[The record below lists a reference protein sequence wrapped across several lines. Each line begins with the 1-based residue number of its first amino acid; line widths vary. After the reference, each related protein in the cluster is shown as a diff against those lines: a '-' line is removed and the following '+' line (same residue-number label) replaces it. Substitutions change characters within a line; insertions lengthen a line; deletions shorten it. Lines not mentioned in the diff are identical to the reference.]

1 MDMIRSA
8 LAGVLFVIA
17 LLAATSSRAGVP
29 LTVEERAW
37 LETHRDQIALG
48 FDSHFP
54 PFEFLAADKSF
65 QGLGADVMALIEERL
80 GVTFTKKP
88 APSWSKQLAALAAN
102 DIQIAPVIV
111 RSKERAEYATFSAP
125 YITVPVVVITRDVR
139 RDARKLEDFT
149 GQRVATV
156 KGYVAESYLRDNYSD
171 RFEIVTVSNIR
182 EGLRDTAF
190 GVVDAFVENIATAA
204 YYLEKENLP
213 NLRVAGDTGMQDALS
228 FAVNKEHPLLFSAMH
243 KALEDITPEE
253 MAALKK
259 KWIPLASSH
268 AISPEERRFLQFA
281 LVVSLLA
288 FTVLFVLAWMLRRRY
303 KAKEARLRKVEQAL
317 RESEAISLAIFNQAF
332 NFFALLDLQGRIL
345 KINQSTRETLEY
357 HDGLIGQYFWDAP
370 WWPSASKGRQ
380 VCQQAM
386 QVALKGEVF
395 RDEIRCIDKNGEEC
409 YLDVAFSPLVNDD
422 GEVIYF
428 IPEGRDITE
437 MKRFELA
444 LATSEKKYRE
454 IFTNAPIG
462 IFRTA
467 YQGYFLD
474 ANPSLARM
482 LGFDSP
488 EELMNRYRD
497 LARDLYPRPE
507 ERQRLLTALRQKPD
521 GVTMEIEFQRRDGS
535 PVYSIIHAGL
545 HMDEKGNPSFL
556 DGTIEDITARK
567 QAEKALRASEKKFFE
582 LFMLSPDSVNV
593 SSIETGKILAV
604 NESFLTSLGFTRDEV
619 LGRTPSELGIIA
631 GTKRREEML
640 EQIETTGRVE
650 NFEIQ
655 VFRKTG
661 ETLMYSLSARKL
673 DIDGKPALMVM
684 GRDVTEQ
691 KKMQEMMV
699 QTEKMLSVGGIAA
712 GIAHEINNP
721 LGIILQTAQ
730 NMAQRIRPDFR
741 KNIQVARD
749 IGLDMDLLETYM
761 QRRGIP
767 GFVENI
773 QAAALRAAVIIR
785 HMLDFSR
792 RSESKRTVCDL
803 CAIIDKAVLLAA
815 SDYDL
820 KKNFDF
826 KQITV
831 TKDFAEDIP
840 SFPCTETEIEQ
851 VVLNLLRNAAQAMAA
866 SDPPTVDPEIRL
878 RVTHDSKRIRLE
890 ITDNGPGIAPEV
902 RTRIFEPFFTTKP
915 IGQGTGLGLSVSYFI
930 ITKGHDGT
938 MDVES
943 LPGQGTTFIIELPLD
958 TTRTDEE
965 T

>member
-1 MDMIRSA
+1 
-8 LAGVLFVIA
+8 
-17 LLAATSSRAGVP
+17 
-29 LTVEERAW
+29 
-37 LETHRDQIALG
+37 
-48 FDSHFP
+48 
-54 PFEFLAADKSF
+54 
-65 QGLGADVMALIEERL
+65 
-80 GVTFTKKP
+80 
-88 APSWSKQLAALAAN
+88 
-102 DIQIAPVIV
+102 
-111 RSKERAEYATFSAP
+111 
-125 YITVPVVVITRDVR
+125 
-139 RDARKLEDFT
+139 
-149 GQRVATV
+149 
-156 KGYVAESYLRDNYSD
+156 
-171 RFEIVTVSNIR
+171 
-182 EGLRDTAF
+182 
-190 GVVDAFVENIATAA
+190 
-204 YYLEKENLP
+204 
-213 NLRVAGDTGMQDALS
+213 
-228 FAVNKEHPLLFSAMH
+228 VNKEHPLLFSAMH
-243 KALEDITPEE
+243 KALEDITSEE
-253 MAALKK
+253 MTALKK
-259 KWIPLASSH
+259 KWIPLAGSH
-268 AISPEERRFLQFA
+268 AISPEEKRFLQFS

-288 FTVLFVLAWMLRRRY
+288 FTVLLVLAWMLRRGY
-303 KAKEARLRKVEQAL
+303 KAKEARLVDVEKAL
-317 RESEAISLAIFNQAF
+317 RESEVISLAIFNQAF

-345 KINQSTRETLEY
+345 RVNQSARETLKY
-357 HDGLIGQYFWDAP
+357 HEGLIGQYFWDGP
-370 WWPSASKGRQ
+370 WWPDKSEGRR
-380 VCQQAM
+380 VCEQAM
-386 QVALKGEVF
+386 RLALRGEVF

-422 GEVIYF
+422 GEIIYF

-444 LATSEKKYRE
+444 LEKSEKKYRE

-467 YQGYFLD
+467 YQGYFID
-474 ANPSLARM
+474 ANPSLARI

-488 EELMNRYRD
+488 EDLMRQYRD
-497 LARDLYPRPE
+497 FANDLYPRPE
-507 ERQRLLTALRQKPD
+507 ERQRLLTALRQNPD

-535 PVYSIIHAGL
+535 AVYSIIHASL
-545 HMDEKGNPSFL
+545 HMDEKGNPSYL

-582 LFMLSPDSVNV
+582 LFMLSPDSINV

-619 LGRTPSELGIIA
+619 LGRTPSELGIIS
-631 GTKRREEML
+631 GTKRREDML
-640 EQIETTGRVE
+640 EQIETSGRVE

-655 VFRKTG
+655 VFRKNG
-661 ETLMYSLSARKL
+661 EPMMYSISARKL
-673 DIDGKPALMVM
+673 NIDGKPALLVM

-741 KNIQVARD
+741 KNIEVAKD

-820 KKNFDF
+820 KKNYDF
-826 KQITV
+826 KQIRV
-831 TKDFAEDIP
+831 TKDFAEAIP
-840 SFPCTETEIEQ
+840 PFPCTETEIEQ
-851 VVLNLLRNAAQAMAA
+851 VVLNLLRNAAQAMAD

-878 RVTHDSKRIRLE
+878 RITHDDRHIRLE

-902 RTRIFEPFFTTKP
+902 QKRIFEPFFTTKP

-930 ITKGHDGT
+930 IAKGHGGT
-938 MDVES
+938 MNVES
-943 LPGQGTTFIIELPLD
+943 TPGQGTTFIIELPVK
-958 TTRTDEE
+958 TTRTEEE